1 MIISTSWLADYVQ
14 VPGTVD
20 ELVERLA
27 MSGLNHESTT
37 AVGDDTAIELE
48 VTSNRPDCLGHI
60 GVAREA
66 AVLFDRPLAVP
77 DPRPLE
83 GVEEAASDT
92 AGVATGSIASPTT
105 ATTGNEPV
113 PEPLPA
119 EEPAGSEG
127 WMPLPVL
134 PPTPRGT
141 FAEIGKTVRPTGEG
155 TLEVVVTTVRE
166 KTPRQVSIMPDRI
179 ELWTQD
185 RLLATLEDGEPGVE
199 NAFHRRTFS
208 FQPLTLPAGYYYL
221 TIRGFA
227 EGFVTRERKWKGKT
241 VQIGIHDGKT
251 TKLREALSM
260 FVW

>member
-1 MIISTSWLADYVQ
+1 MPSYTNVICTTKVKNENMARKSYIAIYILFIIVLCSFAVIAQEVGTASYADA
-14 VPGTVD
+14 
-20 ELVERLA
+20 LVNIDAFL
-27 MSGLNHESTT
+27 S
-37 AVGDDTAIELE
+37 
-48 VTSNRPDCLGHI
+48 
-60 GVAREA
+60 
-66 AVLFDRPLAVP
+66 
-77 DPRPLE
+77 E

-113 PEPLPA
+113 PEPLPT